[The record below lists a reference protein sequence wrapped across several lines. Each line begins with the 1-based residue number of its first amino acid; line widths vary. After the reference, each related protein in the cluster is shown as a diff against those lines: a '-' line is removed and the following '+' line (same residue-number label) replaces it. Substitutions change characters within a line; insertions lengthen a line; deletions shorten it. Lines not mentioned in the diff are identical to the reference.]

1 MIDINLL
8 PPQGVLQQKEEKLKR
23 VLFLAVVVSLA
34 VCLLAG
40 GGLLAAEKALE
51 AQVAASERRKQS
63 LLAEFSSRKA
73 TALALRQLQDKAAG
87 IAALKKEKEDFAG
100 RIEAVTKFL
109 GEAVALKSLELGE
122 GGRTKLA
129 ASYADGQTLANF
141 LSGFNQ
147 GERDLPFAGTV
158 LTSLQLVQG
167 GGFDFSLETKFKQ

>member
-1 MIDINLL
+1 
-8 PPQGVLQQKEEKLKR
+8 
-23 VLFLAVVVSLA
+23 
-34 VCLLAG
+34 
-40 GGLLAAEKALE
+40 
-51 AQVAASERRKQS
+51 
-63 LLAEFSSRKA
+63 
-73 TALALRQLQDKAAG
+73 
-87 IAALKKEKEDFAG
+87 
-100 RIEAVTKFL
+100 
-109 GEAVALKSLELGE
+109 LELGE